1 MLCVVLL
8 HELIML
14 KVLVLLQCVNRHR
27 WSKTALSWTASRKC
41 LHPSQ
46 IPLVCW
52 QSRMRPPQLCPT
64 LPLPPTAP
72 LVKSRVMLYLVTSL
86 SVLVALPHHR
96 PHAASNSQKWLSR
109 ITFFLLFL
117 LLQIVQNKTKRHI
130 CFFEMCSLKCSIE
143 IVCSERWWTRWQ
155 QL

>member
-1 MLCVVLL
+1 
-8 HELIML
+8 ML

-86 SVLVALPHHR
+86 SVLAALPRHR
-96 PHAASNSQKWLSR
+96 PHAAVNSQRWLSR
-109 ITFFLLFL
+109 FTYFLFA
-117 LLQIVQNKTKRHI
+117 VSSSEDCAKQNQTTHMFI
-130 CFFEMCSLKCSIE
+130 EMCSLKCSFE
-143 IVCSERWWTRWQ
+143 IICSERWWTRWQ